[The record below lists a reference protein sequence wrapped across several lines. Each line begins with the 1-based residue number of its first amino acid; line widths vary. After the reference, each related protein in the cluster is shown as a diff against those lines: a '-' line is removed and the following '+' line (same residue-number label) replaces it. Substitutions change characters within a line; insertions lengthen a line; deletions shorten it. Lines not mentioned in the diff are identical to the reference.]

1 MISGDNNAG
10 NQAKRADGTAGDAA
24 LALDVRPE
32 EIAHR
37 ANLSQGISVASG
49 GNMRQIGNMD
59 IHSMLNENFLFASL
73 IWGAVGSGYVI
84 YGWRQKAAIPL
95 AGGAAMTAASFFLPA
110 LPMTLASLAIIGIV
124 YWLLR
129 QGY

>member
-1 MISGDNNAG
+1 M
-10 NQAKRADGTAGDAA
+10 
-24 LALDVRPE
+24 
-32 EIAHR
+32 
-37 ANLSQGISVASG
+37 ASRREL
-49 GNMRQIGNMD
+49 RQIGDMD
-59 IHSMLNENFLFASL
+59 WHSMLNENFLFASL

-110 LPMTLASLAIIGIV
+110 LWMSLASLAIIGLV
-124 YWLLR
+124 YWLLK